1 MKKRS
6 TLLSWITWIAIVI
19 LICLL
24 LFSIII
30 LWGRIFAASMPDSWI
45 THLWRFVR
53 SNCIAQSFMLWLRS
67 CPIYEVCK
75 AFAYDSEGKLEPLS
89 YLLGLMGCVSFA
101 AGAVNEVKST
111 RSFGML
117 MRDVIHYNFPFH
129 AIIQIFLYS
138 LFAVTGAYACLKN
151 VGLVAGVC
159 LIGVFL
165 CFVYSLTMTFFLFF
179 SHEAKEFLVT
189 CYIKGVLNKEAKKIR
204 KARRKLP
211 ANGNPDDLRKQ
222 WLRVAGICTL
232 DYAKYIGQQW
242 TKGNILQVHRDSPKT
257 KEGFLIE
264 LLICGITEDTS
275 WLAPRILH
283 NSNNQCGLF
292 MAKDFDQMFPDSN
305 DYEPNGAKHVLF
317 TKSLSYMKESISS
330 VAGALEQDIRRCSQ
344 VWEQLLS
351 EIDNPKKQAQL
362 VYVILAEAS
371 TRPWQ
376 IFTIM
381 SMGLLSHL
389 GISKCEYTTPNNV
402 ETVQQKIASLFELKL
417 FADGLVP
424 EEKNCTPLSFND
436 RWSEIVYLSAGV
448 LQWIHALGLVGDN
461 VETDVVYNLLREVPK
476 GMSETGFLQLIHDRE
491 KYIVLSFLLFAF
503 DNPDAYRELSAYIVY
518 DLETKMYQE
527 LF

>member
-6 TLLSWITWIAIVI
+6 TLLSWITWIAIVF

-24 LFSIII
+24 LFSILI
-30 LWGRIFAASMPDSWI
+30 LWGRIFAANMPNSWI
-45 THLWRFVR
+45 TRLWRSVR
-53 SNCIAQSFMLWLRS
+53 SNCIAQSFMMCLRN
-67 CPIYEVCK
+67 CPLYEACK

-138 LFAVTGAYACLKN
+138 LFAVIGAYACLKN
-151 VGLVAGVC
+151 IGLVAGVC
-159 LIGVFL
+159 LLGVFL

-189 CYIKGVLNKEAKKIR
+189 CYMKGVLNKEAKRIK
-204 KARRKLP
+204 KVRRKLP
-211 ANGNPDDLRKQ
+211 ANGVSDDTRDQ

-242 TKGNILQVHRDSPKT
+242 IKGSILQVHRDSPKS

-264 LLICGITEDTS
+264 LLICGITEDPS
-275 WLAPRILH
+275 WLKPRTLY
-283 NSNNQCGLF
+283 SAKPSGLL
-292 MAKDFDQMFPDSN
+292 MAKDFDQMFPSSK
-305 DYEPNGAKHVLF
+305 DYEPDGAKHVLF
-317 TKSLSYMKESISS
+317 TKSLSYMKEPIHS
-330 VAGALEQDIRRCSQ
+330 VAGELEQDIRRCSQ

-351 EIDNPKKQAQL
+351 EIEDPKKQAQL
-362 VYVILAEAS
+362 VYIILAEAS
-371 TRPWQ
+371 TRPCQ

-381 SMGLLSHL
+381 SMGLLSYL
-389 GISKCEYTTPNNV
+389 GISRCEYATPNNK
-402 ETVQQKIASLFELKL
+402 ETVQKKIASLFDLKL

-424 EEKNCTPLSFND
+424 EEKACIPQSFSD

-448 LQWIHALGLVGDN
+448 IQWIHALGLVGDN
-461 VETDVVYNLLREVPK
+461 VETGVVYNLLREVQK
-476 GMSETGFLQLIHDRE
+476 GMSETGFLQLSHDRE

-527 LF
+527 FF